1 MPRIP
6 LVLLGTVDPFL
17 RDAVALTATLEPGTV
32 VVRYDLVDE
41 ELIRRTVSD
50 LRGVVE
56 DVVVPLDHPCVSCA
70 VRIDAI
76 PTLRRLA
83 EDGRW
88 TQAVLALPVAAET
101 LPVART
107 LVPETEPDSALG
119 QWRLASVVCA
129 ADLETL
135 EEDIFGDALLAERDR
150 ALTPDDRRAVGEAVV
165 ALVEHADV
173 VVTTDGPRRAAELL
187 EHLRAADGARVTGL
201 HNLDLG
207 ALFAGEHDLEV
218 GVARTAIDRE
228 PDILGRSHEGFA
240 TVRLSSARPFHPGR
254 LLARIEELGAGQ
266 VRSRGVFWVPN
277 RPDSVIAWDGVG
289 GQLSVGEV
297 GEWGEVPAHTVLTFT
312 GQATQVAGLE
322 FVFADVLMTTDELAA
337 GLVPWLDRVDVLA
350 PWLGERSLG

>member
-32 VVRYDLVDE
+32 VVRHDLVDE
-41 ELIRRTVSD
+41 VLIRRTVSD
-50 LRGVVE
+50 LHGVVE
-56 DVVVPLDHPCVSCA
+56 DVVVPLDHACASCA
-70 VRIDAI
+70 VREDAI

-83 EDGRW
+83 ESGRW
-88 TQAVLALPVAAET
+88 TQAVLALPVAAES
-101 LPVART
+101 LPVVRT
-107 LVPETEPDSALG
+107 LVSETEPDGALP
-119 QWRLASVVCA
+119 QYRLASVVGA
-129 ADLETL
+129 ADLETF
-135 EEDIFGDALLAERDR
+135 EEDIFGDALLVERDR

-165 ALVEHADV
+165 ALIEHADV
-173 VVTTDGPRRAAELL
+173 VVTTDGPRWAAELL
-187 EHLRAADGARVTGL
+187 EHLRSADGHRVTGL
-201 HNLDLG
+201 HNLDVA
-207 ALFAGEHDLEV
+207 ALFAGEHDLDA

-228 PDILGRSHEGFA
+228 PDVVGRGHEGYV
-240 TVRLSSARPFHPGR
+240 TVRLESARPFHPER
-254 LLARIEELGAGQ
+254 LLARIEELGAGR

-277 RPDSVIAWDGVG
+277 RPDSVIGWDGVG

-297 GEWGEVPAHTVLTFT
+297 GEWGEVPQRTVLTFT

-337 GLVPWLDRVDVLA
+337 GLAPWLGRADVLA